1 MRIFF
6 ITIALASLC
15 ITQLRAQNGPPP
27 GMSAGCA
34 LPQVSALVRRVFGP
48 YAAAYHKS
56 GVIPE
61 AESANGKIRVMP
73 QGEVTCVFTRNA
85 GPPSELLFVITRVYY
100 KPEDAATAFQNVMPL
115 YKTFRH
121 VGTVQLAETNGK
133 ITGYQNDS
141 LGEVWW
147 AVRSGSRL
155 IPNPNVPGARLEP
168 IMTAL
173 IGGH

>member
-1 MRIFF
+1 MRILLLTVAF
-6 ITIALASLC
+6 ISLC
-15 ITQLRAQNGPPP
+15 ITRLGAQNGPPP

-34 LPQVSALVRRVFGP
+34 LPQISTLVRGVFGP

-61 AESANGKIRVMP
+61 GESANGKIRVMP

-100 KPEDAATAFQNVMPL
+100 KPEDAAIAFENVMPL

-121 VGTVQLAETNGK
+121 VGTVQVAETNGK

-147 AVRSGSRL
+147 AVRSGPRL
-155 IPNPNVPGARLEP
+155 IANPNVPGTRLEP
-168 IMTAL
+168 ILTAL